1 MGGNSGLPR
10 KIETGSAIPD
20 PGTAFGRTSDEN
32 VIEPCR
38 PLSFRCHVDDIAKRH
53 GSLANRNYQ
62 PASQHHGRSA
72 EAGRKARG
80 KTTEAGAA
88 GGKHRRSSPDIT
100 SLSNATD
107 VGSKAGVRFSDGE
120 DCCA

>member
-1 MGGNSGLPR
+1 MFISG
-10 KIETGSAIPD
+10 
-20 PGTAFGRTSDEN
+20 FGRTSREN
-32 VIEPCR
+32 VIKPCR
-38 PLSFRCHVDDIAKRH
+38 ALGCRDPVNFAIVRPERH

-80 KTTEAGAA
+80 KTTEGAA

-100 SLSNATD
+100 SPSNATD
-107 VGSKAGVRFSDGE
+107 IGSKAGVRFSDGE